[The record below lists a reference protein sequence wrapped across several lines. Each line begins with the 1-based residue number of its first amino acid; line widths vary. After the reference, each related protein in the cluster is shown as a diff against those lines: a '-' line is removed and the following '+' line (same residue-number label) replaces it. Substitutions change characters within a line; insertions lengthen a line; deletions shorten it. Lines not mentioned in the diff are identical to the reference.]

1 MRQRISKA
9 ATARVEREIGMTGK
23 TTRRL
28 TAAAGVAALSATLAG
43 AMGVG
48 TADAVAVTEGKYTFD
63 RTVDIASPRVGDT
76 VTYSTVV
83 SKTGVD
89 GYINTLVDVHPACFR
104 YVDGSAKVTVFRVGS
119 GQSES
124 AETPEVGATTTKVT
138 SAGWLVNGSNS
149 LTLKVSYY
157 VPDTCAMGAA
167 NSGMTANGT
176 VFGDWGLGT
185 STNQSSMGPSVTV
198 QQATTSTTVSA
209 PSATLTGQA
218 VTLSATVNP
227 GAATGTVQFKDNGTN
242 IGAPVPVS
250 SGSALMSQTFDT
262 AGAHNI
268 TAVYSGATAYAG
280 STSSAQVVNVSV
292 PDVVTTTSVTAPPT
306 AFTGASV
313 KLSAT
318 VAPSSAS
325 GTVQFRDGNTNIGAP
340 VPVSNGVAELS
351 HTFTTAGSHPI
362 TAVFTGAGFVSS
374 TSAPATVSVTVP
386 DRATTT
392 TLTVPS
398 SAQTGASVT
407 FSASVSPTPAGGT
420 VQFKDGVTPLGAPV
434 EIVNGSATL
443 DHTFT
448 SVGSHSVTAIYSGAA
463 GFDPST
469 SSAGLVSV
477 TDPVVTPRG
486 TVTMLSVPG
495 EAKTGAATDLWVSV
509 RTSAGDPVQGGTVQ
523 FRDGG
528 ADLGAPVAVSNG
540 VARVSHTFTSVGAHS
555 ISAAFSGI
563 PALDG
568 STAVARIVNVTVPAS
583 TDADTATAL
592 TVPASAVSGS
602 TVSLWASVVSSG
614 PVRGTVQFFDG
625 ATPIREAVELV
636 DGAATL
642 NHAFATSGSH
652 RITAVYSGAAGLK
665 GSSSD
670 ARTIDIT
677 TTDTNPGGTPGTGSL
692 AGLPFGS

>member
-1 MRQRISKA
+1 
-9 ATARVEREIGMTGK
+9 MTGK

-28 TAAAGVAALSATLAG
+28 TAAAGVAALSVTLVGAFGAGTAG
-43 AMGVG
+43 AASGS
-48 TADAVAVTEGKYTFD
+48 VTWDDGSSRFT
-63 RTVDIASPRVGDT
+63 RTVSNTTPNEGDIVT
-76 VTYSTVV
+76 VSTKFERSGGVV
-83 SKTGVD
+83 E
-89 GYINTLVDVHPACFR
+89 YIYWIEDVHPTCLT
-104 YVDGSAKVTVFRVGS
+104 YVDGSAKVDGTARALKSSGADFARIEGSVTDWPVYPNINPKSRTFEFSYKVGADCARGSALMTSMRYNGSLGS
-119 GQSES
+119 GTYASS
-124 AETPEVGATTTKVT
+124 GPTISVGK
-138 SAGWLVNGSNS
+138 NS
-149 LTLKVSYY
+149 
-157 VPDTCAMGAA
+157 
-167 NSGMTANGT
+167 
-176 VFGDWGLGT
+176 
-185 STNQSSMGPSVTV
+185 
-198 QQATTSTTVSA
+198 TSTTLAALSGAQVGKS
-209 PSATLTGQA
+209 L
-218 VTLSATVNP
+218 TLSATVTGGAQGDAVDFYD
-227 GAATGTVQFKDNGTN
+227 GAAKIGSGALNG
-242 IGAPVPVS
+242 
-250 SGSALMSQTFDT
+250 SGVATFAWTPSA
-262 AGAHNI
+262 AGARSI
-268 TAVYSGATAYAG
+268 QAKFPGTAFANG
-280 STSSAQVVNVSV
+280 SDSAVQSVQVAEA
-292 PDVVTTTSVTAPPT
+292 DVVTTTTLQVPPT

-318 VAPSSAS
+318 VAPNSAS

-351 HTFTTAGSHPI
+351 HTFTAAGAHPI

-407 FSASVSPTPAGGT
+407 LSASVSPTPAGGT

-434 EIVNGSATL
+434 EIVNGTATL

-448 SVGSHSVTAIYSGAA
+448 SVGSHSVTAVYSGAA
-463 GFDPST
+463 GFEPST
-469 SSAGLVSV
+469 SSAGSVSV

-495 EAKTGAATDLWVSV
+495 EAKTGAATDLWVTV

-540 VARVSHTFTSVGAHS
+540 VARVSRTFTSVGGHS

-592 TVPASAVSGS
+592 TVPASAASGS

-625 ATPIREAVELV
+625 SAPIGEAVALV